1 MIQNHTASTV
11 SLAKTVRGAL
21 DRSKEYS
28 SLPTRTLELLLNT
41 LIEIAESGNPTA
53 RSIESAHG
61 SFVASR
67 INGAEGR

>member
-1 MIQNHTASTV
+1 MHNQVASTV

-21 DRSKEYS
+21 DLSQEHS

-41 LIEIAESGNPTA
+41 LIELGERN
-53 RSIESAHG
+53 SISRAVESAHG

-67 INGAEGR
+67 ISGVEGR